1 MMSQPKGYV
10 DTEYLQIAATVTEQ
24 IKRRSY
30 TLMGIQS
37 GDRVL
42 DVGCGPGTDTLA
54 LAQLVGGSGQVV
66 GVDYDEEMIVEA
78 DKAAAEANV
87 GPNVK
92 HAQADASALPFE
104 SGTFD
109 SCRSER
115 LFQHLRHPGE
125 ALSEMVR
132 VTKPGGRIVV
142 LDTDWGSGS
151 IDSPHVDI
159 ERRVMRV
166 HTECCLNNGY
176 SGRQLYRLFRQQD
189 MGDIVVEGFCLPIL
203 SYPLAR
209 QMGQFDEAE
218 AEALS
223 AGVVSSEE
231 LDVWRAALEQAD
243 ADGAFFA
250 SASLVL
256 VAGRMSGSRSEDE
269 AG

>member
-1 MMSQPKGYV
+1 MSRPKGYV
-10 DTEYLQIAATVTEQ
+10 DTEYLQITATVTEQ
-24 IKRRSY
+24 VKRRSY

-54 LAQLVGGSGQVV
+54 LAQLVGSSGQVV

-87 GPNVK
+87 GANVK
-92 HAQADASALPFE
+92 HAQADACALPFE

-115 LFQHLRHPGE
+115 LFQHLRHPE
-125 ALSEMVR
+125 EVLSEMMR
-132 VTKPGGRIVV
+132 VTKPGGWIVV
-142 LDTDWGSGS
+142 LDTDWGSCS

-159 ERRVMRV
+159 ERRVMRML
-166 HTECCLNNGY
+166 TERCLNNGY
-176 SGRQLYRLFRQQD
+176 SGRQLYRLFGQQD
-189 MGDIVVEGFCLPIL
+189 LGDIVVEGFCLPVL

-209 QMGQFDEAE
+209 QICQFDEAE

-231 LDVWRAALEQAD
+231 LDVWRAGLEQAD
-243 ADGAFFA
+243 SDGAFFA
-250 SASLVL
+250 SASVML
-256 VAGRMSGSRSEDE
+256 VAGHTSGSRPADE